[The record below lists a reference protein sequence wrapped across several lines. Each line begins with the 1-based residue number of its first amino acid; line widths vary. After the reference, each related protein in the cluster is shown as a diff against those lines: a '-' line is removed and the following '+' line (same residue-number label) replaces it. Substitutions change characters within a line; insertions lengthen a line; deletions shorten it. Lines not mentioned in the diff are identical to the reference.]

1 MTALFQAL
9 NDDTR
14 RAILDLLREGD
25 LSAGAIAE
33 HFKLGKPT
41 VSHHLDLLKRA
52 GLVTSEKQGQFVI
65 YSLSTSVLEDAL
77 RWILTLTRGAP
88 ASTASPAKGV
98 REAGSDSSKTTQIRR
113 HENDAQKELAAA
125 PRARGSVR
133 VSRRRLAADS

>member
-14 RAILDLLREGD
+14 RAILDLLRAGD
-25 LSAGAIAE
+25 LSAGGIAE

-52 GLVTSEKQGQFVI
+52 GLVTAEKQGQFVI
-65 YSLSTSVLEDAL
+65 YTLATSVLEDAL
-77 RWILTLTRGAP
+77 RWILTLTRGAT
-88 ASTASPAKGV
+88 STSKSHPH
-98 REAGSDSSKTTQIRR
+98 SDHIR
-113 HENDAQKELAAA
+113 HENDPKKGVAAA
-125 PRARGSVR
+125 PRHRSPIR

>member
-14 RAILDLLREGD
+14 RAILDLMRAGD

-33 HFKLGKPT
+33 RFKLGKPT

-65 YSLSTSVLEDAL
+65 YSLST
-77 RWILTLTRGAP
+77 
-88 ASTASPAKGV
+88 
-98 REAGSDSSKTTQIRR
+98 
-113 HENDAQKELAAA
+113 
-125 PRARGSVR
+125 
-133 VSRRRLAADS
+133 

>member
-14 RAILDLLREGD
+14 RAILDLLRAGD

-77 RWILTLTRGAP
+77 RWILALTKGAP
-88 ASTASPAKGV
+88 ATQA
-98 REAGSDSSKTTQIRR
+98 AGMDSKASSKTTQIR
-113 HENDAQKELAAA
+113 HENNAKKGVAAA
-125 PRARGSVR
+125 SRKPGPVR
-133 VSRRRLAADS
+133 VSRRRLATDS

>member
-14 RAILDLLREGD
+14 RAILDLLRQGD

-65 YSLSTSVLEDAL
+65 YTLSTSVLEDAL
-77 RWILTLTRGAP
+77 RWILTLTKGGTP
-88 ASTASPAKGV
+88 ATPTSNGVTKAS
-98 REAGSDSSKTTQIRR
+98 SSKTKTTQIR
-113 HENDAQKELAAA
+113 HENDAQKGMAASSRHRS
-125 PRARGSVR
+125 PVR
-133 VSRRRLAADS
+133 VSRRRLATDS

>member
-77 RWILTLTRGAP
+77 RWILALTKKGASAP
-88 ASTASPAKGV
+88 LSGASKV
-98 REAGSDSSKTTQIRR
+98 SSKTTQIR
-113 HENDAQKELAAA
+113 HEKDAQKGVAAA
-125 PRARGSVR
+125 SRKPGPVR

>member
-25 LSAGAIAE
+25 LSAGTIAE
-33 HFKLGKPT
+33 HFHLGKPT

-77 RWILTLTRGAP
+77 RWILTLT
-88 ASTASPAKGV
+88 KGGTPTTPTTNGIKK
-98 REAGSDSSKTTQIRR
+98 ATSSKTTQIR
-113 HENDAQKELAAA
+113 HENDAQKGMAAT
-125 PRARGSVR
+125 PRHRSPVR
-133 VSRRRLAADS
+133 VSRRRLATDS

>member
-14 RAILDLLREGD
+14 RAILDLLRKGD

-77 RWILTLTRGAP
+77 RWILALTKGAP
-88 ASTASPAKGV
+88 ASTSPPASRV
-98 REAGSDSSKTTQIRR
+98 REAASDSSTTTQIR
-113 HENDAQKELAAA
+113 HENDAQKGLAAA
-125 PRARGSVR
+125 PRARGPVR
-133 VSRRRLAADS
+133 VSRRRMATDS